1 MARPLRI
8 QYRGAFYH
16 VTARGNERKKIFFN
30 TTDYNKFREYVKQS
44 QEKHR
49 FVLHAY
55 VLMSNHIHLLIE
67 TPEGNLSRVMHTII
81 SSYTTYFNKKRR
93 RAGHLFQGRYKAILI
108 EKDSYLLELS
118 RYIHLNPVKAKT
130 AERPEGYPFSSYRS
144 YITPASDAIVS
155 RDLIL
160 SMISL
165 EKKKAPSLYKSFVEQ
180 GLTEEIK
187 NPFEKVYGGMI
198 LGTKLF
204 IQDSLKKL
212 APETLH
218 KKDVSARR
226 QLHALLSLEE
236 IVHMICSILRISPEE
251 INGKHN
257 RMRSFTITALKKLT
271 SYTNSEIGQFFGGLS
286 YSAVS
291 KIVERFEGELD
302 ADKELR
308 KRYEKIKTDLSNVKG

>member
-16 VTARGNERKKIFFN
+16 VTARGNERKKIFLN
-30 TTDYNKFREYVKQS
+30 TTDYNKFREYVKHS

-49 FVLHAY
+49 FILHAY

-67 TPEGNLSRVMHTII
+67 TPEGNLSRVIHTII
-81 SSYTTYFNKKRR
+81 SSYSTYFNKKRQR
-93 RAGHLFQGRYKAILI
+93 SGHLFQGRYKAILI

-118 RYIHLNPVKAKT
+118 RYIHLNPVKANM
-130 AERPEGYPFSSYRS
+130 AERPEEYPFSSYRS
-144 YITPASDAIVS
+144 YVASESDAIVA

-160 SMISL
+160 SMIST
-165 EKKKAPSLYKSFVEQ
+165 EKKKAPSLYRAFVEQ

-187 NPFEKVYGGMI
+187 NPFSKVYGGMI
-198 LGTKLF
+198 LGTKQF

-226 QLHALLSLEE
+226 QLHASLSLEE
-236 IVHMICSILRISPEE
+236 VVHLICSMLHISAKE
-251 INGKHN
+251 IHGKHN
-257 RMRSFTITALKKLT
+257 RIRSFVITILKKQT
-271 SYTNSEIGQFFGGLS
+271 SYTNSEIGQFFGELS

-291 KIVERFEGELD
+291 KIVERFEGELN

-308 KRYEKIKTDLSNVKG
+308 KKYEKIKTDLSNVKG